1 MESIQSQT
9 IQVTLPK
16 SDLKVLKK
24 LASGMGW
31 VLSAMSDR
39 KKSGIEKGLEDIR
52 KGNVFHA
59 RDSQDLVSQILG

>member
-1 MESIQSQT
+1 MELIQSQT

>member
-1 MESIQSQT
+1 M
-9 IQVTLPK
+9 
-16 SDLKVLKK
+16 LKK

-31 VLSAMSDR
+31 VVSSISGR

-59 RDSQDLVSQILG
+59 KNSQDLVSQILG